1 MSILLTPTSSVVL
14 SDSIMSPNVFLTS
27 DRIVSTVTPLS
38 PYSPIFSPLSTG
50 PLTLSLDF
58 SKPVIGF
65 YESIDTNPE
74 VRKKMLDYYYD
85 LIRDKWLLDDLND
98 VLNYF
103 VYRDGK
109 VSMIKNLSE
118 YSPSNIDKDTD
129 QIAEKKVEYLEKNVF
144 TKYNLMHVLEKFTK
158 EINSKWVDLVKN
170 EFFLKQTIKEYII
183 REIKKKLKGGKPE
196 KEEQDGGD
204 VIFF

>member
-1 MSILLTPTSSVVL
+1 MSVIFTPTSSILL

-27 DRIVSTVTPLS
+27 DRIISSVTPFS
-38 PYSPIFSPLSTG
+38 PYSPLFNTLSPG

-74 VRKKMLDYYYD
+74 VRKKMLDYYFD

-103 VYRDGK
+103 VHRDGK
-109 VSMIKNLSE
+109 ISMIKNLSE
-118 YSPSNIDKDTD
+118 YSSTNIDKDTD
-129 QIAEKKVEYLEKNVF
+129 KIAEMKVEYIEKNVF

-158 EINSKWVDLVKN
+158 EINSKWVDLIKQ
-170 EFFLKQTIKEYII
+170 EFFLKQVVKEYII

-196 KEEQDGGD
+196 KEEQKGGD